1 MATVEVYTIGG
12 GDYVVNIFNAVA
24 AWTGAGGYKSM
35 IQTVLVMA
43 FAMSTMLVAFNQ
55 DWKAWIHWF
64 LQATLMYLCL
74 MVPRMDVQVVD
85 RINPG
90 LPAAHVANVPI
101 GLAMMASF
109 TSQIGDYMVR
119 SSELVFGLP
128 DDLNYSRN
136 GMIYGS
142 RLLEATNGLSI
153 NDAEFAANLD
163 EHYRLCVFYD
173 VMLGRK
179 SMEQLKNADDLWAVL
194 GPASEARSQ
203 KFLTRDAGGNVTSDI
218 ISCREAYTRLSDD
231 WTRMLD
237 ELAKVFGKQLYPKE
251 VPDLARAK
259 LFADLPIAYEYLAG
273 VSKDASE
280 IMKQTLAI
288 NAMSQAMHSF
298 SGSTGVSSVDVYAQ
312 TRAEIQTRNT
322 YNSIAHNAMKW
333 VPILNIVLTVVF
345 YALFPIIFPLFLLPR
360 TGPHALK
367 GYVTGFF
374 YLAAWG
380 PLYVILHMVMMLKSH
395 TDVAGAAVGGVTLAS
410 WNGVQAV
417 NADVGILAGYLV
429 ASIPFLA
436 AGMARGAMAISGHAT
451 SYLSPSQNAAEE
463 AAREA
468 STGNL
473 SFGNTSFD
481 NASYNNRQ
489 GNVWAS
495 AANYSSGYGGIHGFN
510 ADGTS
515 TGYYPE
521 STVVDQS
528 KGISRLAVTP
538 TLASDLQS
546 SFTTNASREHSVART
561 TAQEA
566 SSAVSAANTQS
577 VDLRKATSSSKVVSD
592 NYGAG
597 DAQTINRANSQMASA
612 SDDMAKTL
620 GVSRQVADNWTSE
633 WFNTGQIRGGMDA
646 SVGVEA
652 LGNGVTFNGGYGAAQ
667 GRKIG
672 EGEHASAGADDRL
685 SKARTFLEQRSSTE
699 NWSDNRE
706 AYHRASVATNNES
719 LRSLARSSQASYTQS
734 ATLSHS
740 ARIAEERAQRFSE
753 AAQWRESNGVTVS
766 ENLSQP
772 FVNFVLAEQERNAA
786 VGLSPGDWNPTRGAA
801 VTDQEKAEEA
811 VYIKKFIE
819 SRVEAIRNGV
829 ADDLVDVAPAGITGP
844 AVSSQADVRA
854 LADHSMSRIA
864 GNRMGSG
871 AETVANIMTD
881 RSDIQDGVISG
892 TASVETRLQS
902 RERVLRKPTDAIER
916 NPGQTIQKLRR
927 DRDED

>member
-1 MATVEVYTIGG
+1 MATVEVFTIGG
-12 GDYVVNIFNAVA
+12 GEYVVNIFNAVA
-24 AWTGAGGYKSM
+24 AWTGSGGYKSM

-64 LQATLMYLCL
+64 LQATLMYLVL

-90 LPAAHVANVPI
+90 LPAANVANVPI

-109 TSQIGDYMVR
+109 TSQIGDYLVR
-119 SSELVFGLP
+119 SSEVVFGLP
-128 DDLNYSRN
+128 NDLNYSRN

-179 SMEQLKNADDLWAVL
+179 SMEQLKGADDLWAVL
-194 GPASEARSQ
+194 GPGSDSRSQ

-218 ISCREAYTRLSDD
+218 VSCREAYTRLSDD
-231 WTRMLD
+231 WNRMLD

-251 VPDLARAK
+251 VPDLAKAK
-259 LFADLPIAYEYLAG
+259 LFADLPVAYEYLTG

-360 TGPHALK
+360 TGPPALK

-451 SYLSPSQNAAEE
+451 SYLNPSQNAAEE

-521 STVVDQS
+521 STVLDQS

-566 SSAVSAANTQS
+566 SSAVSTANTRSCRIITAQGMRRLSAAQIHRWRRRVTIWRRRSGSAVRPLIGGLANGSIRAKSGQAPTLRWGWKFWGTAARLAVDTMSREATGEGKGRMRRTIARPIIARRSPPITKASAPSHVPRRRATHSQPRSAPRRVSRRSAHS
-577 VDLRKATSSSKVVSD
+577 VSARRRSGARAMASRSAKISANPSSTSFLRSRNRTPRLGCLQEAGTPREVLPSPIRKRPRKPSTSKSSSKAVW
-592 NYGAG
+592 
-597 DAQTINRANSQMASA
+597 R
-612 SDDMAKTL
+612 
-620 GVSRQVADNWTSE
+620 
-633 WFNTGQIRGGMDA
+633 
-646 SVGVEA
+646 
-652 LGNGVTFNGGYGAAQ
+652 
-667 GRKIG
+667 
-672 EGEHASAGADDRL
+672 
-685 SKARTFLEQRSSTE
+685 
-699 NWSDNRE
+699 
-706 AYHRASVATNNES
+706 
-719 LRSLARSSQASYTQS
+719 
-734 ATLSHS
+734 
-740 ARIAEERAQRFSE
+740 RF
-753 AAQWRESNGVTVS
+753 
-766 ENLSQP
+766 
-772 FVNFVLAEQERNAA
+772 
-786 VGLSPGDWNPTRGAA
+786 
-801 VTDQEKAEEA
+801 
-811 VYIKKFIE
+811 
-819 SRVEAIRNGV
+819 
-829 ADDLVDVAPAGITGP
+829 GP
-844 AVSSQADVRA
+844 A
-854 LADHSMSRIA
+854 
-864 GNRMGSG
+864 
-871 AETVANIMTD
+871 
-881 RSDIQDGVISG
+881 
-892 TASVETRLQS
+892 LQM
-902 RERVLRKPTDAIER
+902 IWWM
-916 NPGQTIQKLRR
+916 
-927 DRDED
+927 